1 MLLFSDRNNPYE
13 HLHFLGLPST
23 PWRIP
28 RPSLLEQKQRKKKKW
43 KDFGIIGYTVSIT
56 ESPATHFHKLIS
68 MINRYISAQFILTLH
83 ILMNMTAL
91 WLRLNQL

>member
-28 RPSLLEQKQRKKKKW
+28 RPSLLEQKQRKKKVE
-43 KDFGIIGYTVSIT
+43 G
-56 ESPATHFHKLIS
+56 
-68 MINRYISAQFILTLH
+68 
-83 ILMNMTAL
+83 L
-91 WLRLNQL
+91 WNYWIHSEYH